1 MHDATLSDY
10 TEEDYSFP
18 HGSCVR
24 RVDSLSVPC
33 TEPWARDSKLEI
45 RHPDWRFDGV
55 AVDRKPSSGVVAG
68 HRAQGTGQGSCKGST
83 PMRTAADRF
92 HAWSSH
98 TESTVP
104 LSLNLTSL
112 HLSLLMSLLHAG
124 GNPVRMLPLRFE
136 VASRLSLQF
145 LVPLRRRSCF
155 RSGRERSPALC
166 TTRGSLFLCWRHL
179 GRYSFSNAAHRI
191 SR

>member
-1 MHDATLSDY
+1 MHDTTLSDN

-33 TEPWARDSKLEI
+33 TEPWTRDSKLEI
-45 RHPDWRFDGV
+45 RHPDWRFGGV
-55 AVDRKPSSGVVAG
+55 PSTVNRLPGSLLATG
-68 HRAQGTGQGSCKGST
+68 HKGTGQGSCKSST

-98 TESTVP
+98 TERVP
-104 LSLNLTSL
+104 CLSLSLNLTSL

-166 TTRGSLFLCWRHL
+166 ITRGSLFLCWRSPWTL
-179 GRYSFSNAAHRI
+179 
-191 SR
+191 